1 LSNAAAGYADLLN
14 RCILF
19 QPLTQADREELA
31 AKAVYRR
38 YKAGQPIFRVGD
50 PGDSLMAVA
59 AGTVRISM
67 ASTNGRQIILAD
79 LPAGDV
85 FGEVA
90 LLDGLGR
97 SADATA
103 LTATELL
110 IVERSALLRFLTE
123 HPDASLRMLAL
134 VCSRLR
140 ASDERMS
147 DIASV
152 ELGARLAKALLRRAP
167 TETASNNRPRISLS
181 QGDLAS
187 MISSSREAVNRQL
200 ADWQRSGLVEV
211 LDGAIVVNRQTEL
224 AVIAGLV

>member
-1 LSNAAAGYADLLN
+1 LSNVPAGYAGLLN
-14 RCILF
+14 RCVLF
-19 QPLTQADREELA
+19 QPLTEGDREELA
-31 AKAVYRR
+31 SKAVSRR
-38 YKAGQPIFRVGD
+38 YKAGQAIFRAGD
-50 PGDSLMAVA
+50 PGDSLLAVA
-59 AGTVRISM
+59 AGTVRISI
-67 ASTNGRQIILAD
+67 ASTNGRQIILSD
-79 LPAGDV
+79 LPAGEV

-103 LTATELL
+103 LTLVELL
-110 IVERSALLRFLTE
+110 VIERNALLRFLAD

-167 TETASNNRPRISLS
+167 ADAADARRKISLS

-187 MISSSREAVNRQL
+187 IISSSREAVNRQL
-200 ADWQRSGLVEV
+200 ADWQRSGLVEL
-211 LDGAIVVNRQTEL
+211 LDGAIVVNRHADL